1 MQVPDPTKINILH
14 FMFYGRRH
22 LKLEMPRFIFL
33 QVTQIHNFSSFNN
46 LFKKKLSLCESK
58 RYPSFHKKIY
68 GHFNFAIS
76 WLAILNG
83 IVEAKWKSIC
93 LPWLRLSISN
103 I

>member
-22 LKLEMPRFIFL
+22 LKLEMPRFIFI
-33 QVTQIHNFSSFNN
+33 QVTQIPDISSLNN
-46 LFKKKLSLCESK
+46 LFFLKKLSLCESK

-68 GHFNFAIS
+68 GHFNLAIS

-83 IVEAKWKSIC
+83 IVEAK
-93 LPWLRLSISN
+93 
-103 I
+103 